1 MSGDQLENRFAHVRE
16 LDEFEAESKARK
28 IIAELFKPV
37 LEDMDH
43 DRKQSALIDLRM
55 T

>member
-1 MSGDQLENRFAHVRE
+1 
-16 LDEFEAESKARK
+16 
-28 IIAELFKPV
+28 LFKPV